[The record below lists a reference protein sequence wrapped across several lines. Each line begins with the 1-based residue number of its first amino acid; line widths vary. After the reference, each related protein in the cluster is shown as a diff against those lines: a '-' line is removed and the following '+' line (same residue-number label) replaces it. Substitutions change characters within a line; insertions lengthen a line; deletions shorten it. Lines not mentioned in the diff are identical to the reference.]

1 MSQIKLKNTS
11 HKYVM
16 LGFQQFFNDQNNDS
30 NIVRLYL
37 NNPETKISE
46 LAIQVGKSQAE
57 IYRILHAHDVLP
69 NRLKINHEKVIQLH
83 KVGWNINEI
92 AQFTGY
98 TTRNVRYIISKT
110 MNERI

>member
-1 MSQIKLKNTS
+1 MSQIKLKKMP

-16 LGFQQFFNDQNNDS
+16 FGFQQFFNDQGDDS
-30 NIVRLYL
+30 KIVQLYL
-37 NNPETKISE
+37 SNPETKITE
-46 LAIQVGKSQAE
+46 LAKQVGKSQAE

-83 KVGWNINEI
+83 RVGWNINEI

-98 TTRNVRYIISKT
+98 TTRNVRYIIAKT
-110 MNERI
+110 MNERT